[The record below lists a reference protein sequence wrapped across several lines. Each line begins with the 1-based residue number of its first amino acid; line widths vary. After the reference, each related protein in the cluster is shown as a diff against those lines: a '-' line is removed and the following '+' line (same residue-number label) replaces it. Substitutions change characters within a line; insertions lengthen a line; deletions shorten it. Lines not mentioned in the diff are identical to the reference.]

1 MKKTVSLLLLFCLII
16 SCKSKLK
23 PRELGAFEYKTS
35 CVSNNN
41 SILIVSSW
49 GTGLTKEACELAAIK
64 KAITDL
70 AFKGILDGNVNCQ
83 QPAILTSIDAQKKVH
98 PFMSTFLNDENG
110 KFVNYAK
117 IYNKPR
123 SQNRSKKERKLDRVE
138 NIALEFQIEVDIIEL
153 TKILK
158 QAINLENNEK

>member
-1 MKKTVSLLLLFCLII
+1 MKKIIYIMLLFCILI

-23 PRELGAFEYKTS
+23 PRELGAFDYKTT

-41 SILIVSSW
+41 NVLIVNTW
-49 GTGLTKEACELAAIK
+49 GTGLTVEDCELAALK
-64 KAITDL
+64 KAITDI

-83 QPAILTSIDAQKKVH
+83 QVAIFTRPDAQTKMQS
-98 PFMSTFLNDENG
+98 FMTTFLDDENG
-110 KFVNYAK
+110 KFVNYAS

-138 NIALEFQIEVDIIEL
+138 NMALEFQVEVDKIGL

-158 QAINLENNEK
+158 QVYNSENNEK

>member
-1 MKKTVSLLLLFCLII
+1 MKKVIYVALIFCILI

-41 SILIVSSW
+41 GVLIVNTW
-49 GTGLTKEACELAAIK
+49 GTGLTREDCELAALK
-64 KAITDL
+64 KAITDV

-83 QPAILTSIDAQKKVH
+83 QPPILTRPDAQAKLQSFMT
-98 PFMSTFLNDENG
+98 PFLDDQNG

-138 NIALEFQIEVDIIEL
+138 NLALEFQVEVDRIGL
-153 TKILK
+153 TKILNQVNSEK
-158 QAINLENNEK
+158 NEK

>member
-1 MKKTVSLLLLFCLII
+1 MFCTLI

-41 SILIVSSW
+41 GVLIVNTW
-49 GTGLTKEACELAAIK
+49 GTGLNREDCELAALK
-64 KAITDL
+64 KAISDV

-83 QPAILTSIDAQKKVH
+83 QPAILTNPNAKTKLQS
-98 PFMSTFLNDENG
+98 FMTSFLDDENG

-117 IYNKPR
+117 VYNKPR

-138 NIALEFQIEVDIIEL
+138 NMALEFQIEVDRIGL
-153 TKILK
+153 TKILN
-158 QAINLENNEK
+158 QVNTESNEK